1 MRGQFCVSLYNEIY
15 NWTEGRWI
23 TVIAHVDISEWE
35 EEGERKYQIEK
46 SVRKES

>member
-35 EEGERKYQIEK
+35 RKYQIEK